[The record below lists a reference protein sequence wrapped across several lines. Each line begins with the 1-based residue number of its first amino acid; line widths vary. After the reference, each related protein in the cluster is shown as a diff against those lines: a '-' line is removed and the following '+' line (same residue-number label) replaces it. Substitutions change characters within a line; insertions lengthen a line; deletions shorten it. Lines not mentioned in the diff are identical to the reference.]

1 MVKMLDYCFLI
12 LSCCMLVCLC
22 FVLIEFGNIAGFY
35 IRLHSLC
42 KFFSYAHP
50 VLMQLNAI

>member
-1 MVKMLDYCFLI
+1 
-12 LSCCMLVCLC
+12 MLVCLC
-22 FVLIEFGNIAGFY
+22 FVLTEFGNIAGFY

-50 VLMQLNAI
+50 VLMQLNAIKDKLNSTHGGLEVS